1 MIRRFSLSPGAILV
15 LSSVYFFGGM
25 KSLAAVLLAAA
36 VHEAG
41 HAAAICALGGRVR
54 RLRFDSSGLCMYCAG
69 AYSALGEVLV
79 LLAGPAA
86 GLALAYICALLGSAA
101 SNGLLLNTAGMSL
114 ALTAYN
120 MLPALPLD
128 GGRALLCA
136 LSRLTGRKKA
146 ESILYFTG
154 VTAALALAC
163 AGIALRETQLG
174 MALFISAVWLLI
186 AQTGIVKS
194 VSML

>member
-15 LSSVYFFGGM
+15 LSSVYFFGGV
-25 KSLAAVLLAAA
+25 KGLAAVLLAAA

-41 HAAAICALGGRVR
+41 HAAAIFILGGRVR
-54 RLRFDSSGLCMYCAG
+54 QLRFDSSGLCMYGAG
-69 AYSALGEVLV
+69 AYSAAGEVLV

-86 GLALAYICALLGSAA
+86 GLALAYICAFPGRAA
-101 SNGLLLNTAGMSL
+101 SNGLLLNTAGVSL

-128 GGRALLCA
+128 GGRALLCV
-136 LSRLTGRKKA
+136 LSSLFGRKAA
-146 ESILYFTG
+146 ESVMYFTS
-154 VTAALALAC
+154 VAAGIALAC
-163 AGIALRETQLG
+163 AGLALGSSQLG
-174 MALFISAVWLLI
+174 MAFLVSAVWLLI

-194 VSML
+194 MSML